1 MWAGHQTH
9 HSSQEYNLSTA
20 LRQSTIHRYI
30 GLPVRSLASGKI
42 TGTELLKQDKLSVL
56 KFGTLFSIFSNLML
70 LPQLEFTKCFSE

>member
-42 TGTELLKQDKLSVL
+42 TETELLKQDTVNSENFEHFL
-56 KFGTLFSIFSNLML
+56 N
-70 LPQLEFTKCFSE
+70 PQI